1 MEKKRLFILVMI
13 VAVATVSACAQV
25 MNEVMLSD
33 LSLEEKLLLRDGK
46 ASYYKPQ
53 ASNEDFELFE
63 RVGIGVFGASSFIE
77 GYVHPMAGAKITSD
91 YGGLLKNFIVEGS
104 LAYTRMPFPEES
116 TSPGF
121 YKTYVAL
128 GSIGYRLWNN
138 QKRYN
143 YLAIKAGAGLAHHES
158 DSDKKAVQ
166 HSSNKGFAASLA
178 LSMRLKLKDN
188 FFFVWDVGYLL
199 MPEINH
205 SVGRQT
211 LESSG
216 GNLSL
221 GIIYMMNFS

>member
-1 MEKKRLFILVMI
+1 
-13 VAVATVSACAQV
+13 
-25 MNEVMLSD
+25 
-33 LSLEEKLLLRDGK
+33 
-46 ASYYKPQ
+46 
-53 ASNEDFELFE
+53 
-63 RVGIGVFGASSFIE
+63 
-77 GYVHPMAGAKITSD
+77 
-91 YGGLLKNFIVEGS
+91 
-104 LAYTRMPFPEES
+104 
-116 TSPGF
+116 
-121 YKTYVAL
+121 
-128 GSIGYRLWNN
+128 LWNN

-143 YLAIKAGAGLAHHES
+143 YLAIKAGVGLAHHES